1 MIDKLGWLCLQDGK
15 LLAVRSKGQDKFYI
29 PGGKREP
36 GESDLEA
43 LAREIKEEV
52 SVDLD
57 LSTAKFI
64 QRFEAE
70 AHGKPGVVVQISCY
84 QADFSGVLK
93 ANQEIEELA
102 WLDYSDKDQ
111 CSEILKNIMDFLV
124 SQGLLKMNTHPYDWV
139 LFDAD
144 ETLFHFDSRAGLE
157 LMLREL
163 DLDFS
168 DQDFEQYQA
177 LNQKLWKQYELHE
190 VTAKELA
197 ERRFD
202 VWVKDSGK
210 TGSELNSLFLH
221 AMAEVCVPIEGAV
234 DLILN
239 LKKSGLVKLGLI
251 SNGFSQLQKIRLEK
265 AGLLECFEFFMT
277 SEEAGIAKPH
287 SEIFEHAFSKMGEF
301 THSRVLMVGDNYHSD
316 IKGGLGIGIDTC
328 WFNRDA
334 KPLPE
339 GLALPKHQVSSLAE
353 VKKLVI
359 SESVKKC

>member
-1 MIDKLGWLCLQDGK
+1 MIDKLGWLCLKQGK

-57 LSTAKFI
+57 LSTVKFI
-64 QRFEAE
+64 QTFEAA
-70 AHGKPGVVVQISCY
+70 AHGKPDVIVQISLY
-84 QADFSGVLK
+84 QANFQGELA

-102 WLDYSDKDQ
+102 WLDYENKNQ

-124 SQGLLKMNTHPYDWV
+124 SQGLLKIKTHPYDWV

-144 ETLFHFDSRAGLE
+144 ETLFHFDSRGGLE

-163 DLDFS
+163 DLNLS

-190 VTAKELA
+190 ITAQELA
-197 ERRFD
+197 EKRFNY
-202 VWVKDSGK
+202 WVKDSGK
-210 TGSELNSLFLH
+210 TGAELNSLFLQ

-234 DLILN
+234 DLIVN

-277 SEEAGIAKPH
+277 SEEAGIAKPN

-316 IKGGLGIGIDTC
+316 IKGGLGVGIDTC

-334 KPLPE
+334 KPLSE

-353 VKKLVI
+353 VKHLVI
-359 SESVKKC
+359 NEPVKKC